1 MPRVRLTERVVET
14 ARCPEGR
21 KDLLLFD
28 AALPGFGLR
37 VSASG
42 AKTFLVQYRGV
53 GRAVRRIPLGRFG
66 TLTPDEARKRAR
78 ALLGRVADGR
88 DPVGEKRA
96 EAAAAVEAAAVA
108 KQGAAKDAFTFATL
122 VAGWV
127 EARTGNRRPR
137 YLEEA
142 RSTLRRSFADFLDR
156 PAGSITPQ
164 DVVLALDGVRTDR
177 GPIAANR
184 SLAYAR
190 AAYGWALRR
199 HAITTNPFHGL
210 EAGAREVSRDRVLS
224 EEEVGALWRATAAL
238 GPDQAA
244 FIRVLVLCL
253 QRRDETVGMRWSELD
268 LDRAIW
274 AIPAT
279 RMKAGRP
286 HTVHLAAPVVA
297 LLHDRPRINRSDFVF
312 AGQDPTRPL
321 SGFAAMKRRLVAA
334 MNVEGMRWTE
344 LDLDRG
350 TWVVSGSRSKTGRP
364 HVVHLSPLAVEILRA
379 KAQLDGLDFVFAGH
393 DCEDP
398 GSDLI
403 KVKRDLAVIAS
414 AEGIEPPDWRL
425 HDLRRSGVTHL
436 AHAGVAPH
444 VADKLLAH
452 QSGTIS
458 GVAAVYQRA
467 EFMEERRRALDLW
480 SRIVLGAAE
489 GQAVSPSVV
498 RLRAPAA

>member
-1 MPRVRLTERVVET
+1 MPRVRLTERVVEST
-14 ARCPEGR
+14 QCPEGR

-42 AKTFLVQYRGV
+42 AKTFLVQYRGA
-53 GRAVRRIPLGRFG
+53 GRTVRRIPLGRFG

-96 EAAAAVEAAAVA
+96 EAAATVEAASAA
-108 KQGAAKDAFTFATL
+108 KQAAAKDAFTFATL

-156 PAGSITPQ
+156 PAASITPQ
-164 DVVLALDGVRTDR
+164 DVVLALDGVRSAR

-199 HAITTNPFHGL
+199 HTITANPFHGL

-224 EEEVGALWRATAAL
+224 EEELGAVWRATAAL

-244 FIRVLVLCL
+244 FIRILVLCL

-274 AIPAT
+274 AIPAA

-286 HTVHLAAPVVA
+286 HTVHLSPPAAE
-297 LLHDRPRINRSDFVF
+297 LLRGRPKIDGSEFVF
-312 AGQDPTRPL
+312 AGQNPERPL
-321 SGFAAMKRRLVAA
+321 SGFAAMKRRLTAA
-334 MNVEGMRWTE
+334 MSVEGMRWIE

-350 TWVVSGSRSKTGRP
+350 IWVIPGSRLKAGRP
-364 HVVHLSPLAVEILRA
+364 HVIRLSPLAVEILRA
-379 KAQLDGLDFVFAGH
+379 KPKVAGLDLVFAA
-393 DCEDP
+393 EDP
-398 GSDLI
+398 ERSPSGFAAM
-403 KVKRDLAVIAS
+403 KRDLVATMTVES
-414 AEGIEPPDWRL
+414 IEPPDWRL
-425 HDLRRSGVTHL
+425 HDLRRSGVTHM

-452 QSGTIS
+452 QTGTIS

-489 GQAVSPSVV
+489 GQAVSPTVV